1 VRPVSEERF
10 MTKSVIGAVA
20 VVALAVLAR
29 QIMPDV
35 QRYLRMRSM

>member
-1 VRPVSEERF
+1 
-10 MTKSVIGAVA
+10 MKKSVIGAVA

-29 QIMPDV
+29 QIVPDV

>member
-1 VRPVSEERF
+1 
-10 MTKSVIGAVA
+10 MKKSVVGAIA

-29 QIMPDV
+29 QITPDI